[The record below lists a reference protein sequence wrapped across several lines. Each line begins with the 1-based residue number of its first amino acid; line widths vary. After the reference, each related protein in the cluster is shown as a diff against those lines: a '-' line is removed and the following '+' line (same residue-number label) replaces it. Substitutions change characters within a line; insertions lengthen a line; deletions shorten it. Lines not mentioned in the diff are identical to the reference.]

1 LKRIHAADTTGL
13 PQQQRRRNEIL
24 LPIPTSPPMKL
35 AGPAGNPESLP
46 ARAGQF
52 LPNFPQI
59 GSDTLRADPSRVSPG
74 VPSGCPCGSAIIAIP
89 RRSPSRATAESRVQ
103 RPPTDSRE
111 AVRAMTASFENEEA
125 SRTGEHPNPLV
136 RMQPGWLHPPIERWP
151 SGFPTKTGRHVRM
164 PGLSQAASER
174 ASLLTGSLIHS
185 AAPIAIMWS
194 GNLLYRKAGRANA
207 LPSRDSSPMDRS
219 SKGTTL

>member
-1 LKRIHAADTTGL
+1 M
-13 PQQQRRRNEIL
+13 QRTPRVYPSNSDVGMRFFSRFR
-24 LPIPTSPPMKL
+24 PPPPMKL

-74 VPSGCPCGSAIIAIP
+74 VPSGCPGGSAIIAIP
-89 RRSPSRATAESRVQ
+89 RPSPSRATAESRVQ

-136 RMQPGWLHPPIERWP
+136 RMQPGWLHPPIKRWP
-151 SGFPTKTGRHVRM
+151 SGSWTEPRRQVRTPAICQVTNGRAYPLMGSFIHA
-164 PGLSQAASER
+164 AASI
-174 ASLLTGSLIHS
+174 ASR
-185 AAPIAIMWS
+185 WS

-207 LPSRDSSPMDRS
+207 LPSRDSFPMDRS